1 MLCTQERPL
10 ILEDPLLEGLTGCI
24 ESILE
29 CLAAWQCKA
38 SSVTANSKQK
48 FTFRGD
54 QNMTD
59 INRRKM
65 WWRHAKVSSEN
76 PGSLFSSGS
85 VPP

>member
-38 SSVTANSKQK
+38 FQRHRK
-48 FTFRGD
+48 FEAEIHF
-54 QNMTD
+54 
-59 INRRKM
+59 
-65 WWRHAKVSSEN
+65 
-76 PGSLFSSGS
+76 
-85 VPP
+85 